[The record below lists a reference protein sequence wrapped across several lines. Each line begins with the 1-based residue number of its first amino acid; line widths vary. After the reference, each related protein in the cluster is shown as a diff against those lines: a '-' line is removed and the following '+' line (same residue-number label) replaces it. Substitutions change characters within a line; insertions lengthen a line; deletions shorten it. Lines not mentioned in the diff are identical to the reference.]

1 MLGAAFCAEGKR
13 KGNKEDNI
21 KYKEMTL
28 KERIS
33 ADYMTAFK
41 TKNTLA
47 KNLLSVVKG
56 EIQTIEK
63 NTGVESMSDEDV
75 LKILAK
81 TAKSLKESIEKGSDE
96 AKAELDI
103 IEAYMPKQ
111 MSRDEIV
118 AKMVDLKAA
127 GVTNIGQVMKE
138 FASLPVDRKVVSEVA
153 KEVL

>member
-1 MLGAAFCAEGKR
+1 
-13 KGNKEDNI
+13 
-21 KYKEMTL
+21 MTL

-81 TAKSLKESIEKGSDE
+81 TAKSLKESIEKGNDE
-96 AKAELDI
+96 AKVELEI

-111 MSRDEIV
+111 MSMQDISIRINV
-118 AKMVDLKAA
+118 LKMM

-138 FASLPVDRKVVSEVA
+138 FEGLPVDRKVVSELA
-153 KEVL
+153 KKML

>member
-1 MLGAAFCAEGKR
+1 
-13 KGNKEDNI
+13 
-21 KYKEMTL
+21 MTL

-41 TKNTLA
+41 TKNTLS

-81 TAKSLKESIEKGSDE
+81 TAKSLKESIEKGNDE
-96 AKAELDI
+96 AKAELEI

-111 MSRDEIV
+111 MSMQDISIRINV
-118 AKMVDLKAA
+118 LKMM

-138 FASLPVDRKVVSEVA
+138 FEGLPVDRKVVSELA
-153 KEVL
+153 KKML

>member
-1 MLGAAFCAEGKR
+1 
-13 KGNKEDNI
+13 
-21 KYKEMTL
+21 MTL

-63 NTGVESMSDEDV
+63 NTGVVSMSDEDV

-81 TAKSLKESIEKGSDE
+81 TAKSLKESIEKGNDE
-96 AKAELDI
+96 AKAELEI

-111 MSRDEIV
+111 MSMQDISTRLHV
-118 AKMVDLKAA
+118 LKMM

-138 FASLPVDRKVVSEVA
+138 FEGLPVDRKVVSELA
-153 KEVL
+153 KKML